1 MTFGDILTAI
11 GSYAFPIIVTIYLLY
26 ERSTTIKEQTQILSE
41 LKETIAILNDNM
53 SGGGTHDRT
62 RKNN

>member
-1 MTFGDILTAI
+1 MTFGDVLNAI

-53 SGGGTHDRT
+53 TGGNTHERT
-62 RKNN
+62 RKNS